1 MTKGVSRNWPRPL
14 SFPSAAE
21 WQRAESARL
30 LRLLD
35 QERKLAPT
43 NAKAR
48 YNLANVL
55 HDLKEYAAA
64 RLLFRDAVALAGQMA
79 DAHFYLALTLLEL
92 VDEATG
98 HWGEYVALEPEG
110 AWAAIAREHLQD
122 RPEVQR

>member
-1 MTKGVSRNWPRPL
+1 ML
-14 SFPSAAE
+14 
-21 WQRAESARL
+21 Q
-30 LRLLD
+30 
-35 QERKLAPT
+35 
-43 NAKAR
+43 
-48 YNLANVL
+48 
-55 HDLKEYAAA
+55 DLKEYAAA

>member
-1 MTKGVSRNWPRPL
+1 M
-14 SFPSAAE
+14 
-21 WQRAESARL
+21 
-30 LRLLD
+30 
-35 QERKLAPT
+35 
-43 NAKAR
+43 
-48 YNLANVL
+48 L

-92 VDEATG
+92 VDEATR

-110 AWAAIAREHLQD
+110 AWTAIAREHLQD